1 MAFCVVAALVCR
13 AESRRHGSSVK
24 ISALLARM
32 DRTRAIRDKIAEDS
46 VAVDELRGPDDC
58 DGGIAYWCP
67 DTDTCCPHP
76 ADWGPGSFVCCPPDT
91 DPVWA
96 TSVDVCY
103 TNQ

>member
-13 AESRRHGSSVK
+13 AESRSHGSVK

-32 DRTRAIRDKIAEDS
+32 DRSRALRHKIAQGS
-46 VAVDELRGPDDC
+46 VVVDELRGPDDC
-58 DGGIAYWCP
+58 DGGIVYWCP

-91 DPVWA
+91 DPICA

-103 TNQ
+103 TSQ